1 MRLSASSDR
10 ANWPSAAAAEARPPA
25 ASANA
30 SSAARS
36 AQAAERREDLRGGT
50 LDGAA
55 RAGVRPRG
63 RGRALR
69 AGLGAGPV
77 LLQEDVG
84 VRRAEGPRL
93 RERDDAG
100 QARHDA
106 ERLLVQA
113 QRARRLPRPLPVER
127 LRVARDRHELAA
139 TQQGVP
145 LHAQH
150 RVLDKGPERPE
161 RVAREPVVGVERRR
175 EDVVRGHV
183 GPQQLEAERQGAPGA
198 QVPRIHRR
206 GERHQAEVL
215 PPPVRGQ

>member
-10 ANWPSAAAAEARPPA
+10 ANWPSAAAARPPA

-36 AQAAERREDLRGGT
+36 ARTAERREDLRGGK

-113 QRARRLPRPLPVER
+113 QRARRLPRRLPVER

-139 TQQGVP
+139 AQGRVP

-150 RVLDKGPERPE
+150 RVLDPRPDRPE

-175 EDVVRGHV
+175 EDVVRAHV
-183 GPQQLEAERQGAPGA
+183 GPQHIEAERVVALGA
-198 QVPRIHRR
+198 QVPLVGRR
-206 GERHQAEVL
+206 GESHQPEVL
-215 PPPVRGQ
+215 PPPVRG